1 MQNHQNESG
10 RILLM
15 RTKIKFISAAV
26 ATAKWATPTLAESPS
41 EAAHEVLKGMT
52 DYVSGLD
59 TISFDYSVDLEA
71 VTKKGIKLQF
81 SASGDAVL
89 DRPDKFM
96 ITRTGGHSDIELVSD
111 GEKLTLYGR
120 MKNAYAESKAPDSFD
135 AFVNQAHSERGV
147 EIPGA
152 DLLLANVHEELTAP
166 VTEAMYLG
174 TGIVD
179 GVECEHLAFRT
190 PEVDWQMW
198 VATGDKPYPCKYVVT
213 SKLVDAAPQYQL
225 RVSNWSDTPDISSET
240 FAFKPANGAKKIDLA
255 DMKNTDIM
263 LPEATKGAEK

>member
-1 MQNHQNESG
+1 
-10 RILLM
+10 
-15 RTKIKFISAAV
+15 
-26 ATAKWATPTLAESPS
+26 
-41 EAAHEVLKGMT
+41 
-52 DYVSGLD
+52 
-59 TISFDYSVDLEA
+59 
-71 VTKKGIKLQF
+71 
-81 SASGDAVL
+81 
-89 DRPDKFM
+89 
-96 ITRTGGHSDIELVSD
+96 
-111 GEKLTLYGR
+111 
-120 MKNAYAESKAPDSFD
+120 MKNVYTENKAPESFD

-152 DLLLANVHEELTAP
+152 DLLLTNVHEELTEP

-174 TGIVD
+174 IGIVD

-225 RVSNWSDTPDISSET
+225 RVSNWSDTPDVSSET
-240 FAFKPANGAKKIDLA
+240 FKFKPANGAKKIDLA